1 MTYVIKAFENGVLP
15 YKDGFWKKESDMFNK
30 ALPDWVKVNEERFNN
45 IKNETQQAKNKNLQ
59 ARINLA
65 NPIYFDE
72 SYKLIQD
79 IEHSNITHEEA
90 LKIITEIRKNVE
102 RLNNLNEFN
111 PNQVE
116 VLNALFMVK

>member
-1 MTYVIKAFENGVLP
+1 
-15 YKDGFWKKESDMFNK
+15 MFNK

-116 VLNALFMVK
+116 VLNALFMIK